1 MTLHVQHRR
10 FTVKEYAK
18 MGEAGIFA
26 PGERVELLEGEI
38 IAVSPQ
44 NPRHARR
51 ISRLTSL
58 LVGLFGQTHEVRV
71 QLPLTLSKTSEPEPD
86 FALVTFQDSDDAK
99 RHPACADWVM
109 EISDSTLSLDRNKKA
124 RIYAQAGIADYWIL
138 NMAKGR
144 LEVRRQPTE
153 EGYSSLTLLTREQS
167 ISMLAFPQVTLQVAQ
182 LLGDD

>member
-1 MTLHVQHRR
+1 MTRRR

-18 MGEAGIFA
+18 MGDAGIFA

-38 IAVSPQ
+38 VAVSPQ

-51 ISRLTSL
+51 ISRINTL
-58 LVGLFGQTHEVRV
+58 LVGLFGKTHEIRV
-71 QLPLTLSKTSEPEPD
+71 QLPLTLSKVSEPEPD
-86 FALVTFQDSDDAK
+86 FALVSFQESDAAK

-124 RIYAQAGIADYWIL
+124 RVYAQAGIGDYWIL
-138 NMAKGR
+138 NMQKKR

-153 EGYSSLTLLTREQS
+153 EGYSSLTLLSPEQS
-167 ISMLAFPQVTLQVAQ
+167 LSMLAFPEIELKVAD